1 MKPYFNIIL
10 FFCVCFSLSAQE
22 KDEGKY
28 TEEQLEVFG
37 GTLQGYVKSVE
48 RIYYIG
54 EEVSEGVEKKRFP
67 NDNESNSTNEHCKYS
82 FDREGNITEFQ
93 TFDTL
98 GNVKYK
104 QIFTYNNLRLPSHIE
119 SFQYQ
124 DKKEVAHSLETYT
137 YKGKEV
143 ALRETVLN
151 TNFDKKKMN
160 VFFKDITKF
169 NHKDLKESVLG
180 YAGDKL
186 QTKITFTYDDK
197 GNLTQ
202 EEYKNLTNKE
212 ENTTTYYTY
221 DDKGQLLTKERIALG
236 TVHYFDTFAYLSNGK
251 VWQKTSYEIYS
262 GEKDKKRK
270 ETITY
275 YTYDANGDL
284 VEEQYTG
291 VEDVKVV
298 TSYCYENK
306 KLKEIYTY
314 VQEAL
319 KSVTFWK
326 EENGKTT
333 QQEEFSPDGKLQG
346 GVYYSYDEKGNCT
359 MELSKYYNIRKR
371 TIETIGKRIYQYDKY
386 NNCIYEA
393 DYFRDSLEYL
403 IERNFTYYE

>member
-1 MKPYFNIIL
+1 MKPCFITL
-10 FFCVCFSLSAQE
+10 FFCFCFSLFAQE

-37 GTLQGYVKSVE
+37 GTLQGHVKSVE

-93 TFDTL
+93 IFDTL

-124 DKKEVAHSLETYT
+124 DKKEVVHYLETYT

-202 EEYKNLTNKE
+202 EEYKKLTNKE
-212 ENTTTYYTY
+212 EDTTTYYTY

-251 VWQKTSYEIYS
+251 VWQKTSYETHS

-275 YTYDANGDL
+275 YTYDANGTL
-284 VEEQYTG
+284 VEEQYIDMDG
-291 VEDVKVV
+291 FKVV
-298 TSYCYENK
+298 TSYCYEDK

-371 TIETIGKRIYQYDKY
+371 TIETIGKRIYKYDKY

>member
-1 MKPYFNIIL
+1 MKHYFITLL
-10 FFCVCFSLSAQE
+10 FCACFSLSAQE

-37 GTLQGYVKSVE
+37 GTLQGHVKSVE

-54 EEVSEGVEKKRFP
+54 EEVSEGVDKKRLP

-82 FDREGNITEFQ
+82 FDREGNITKFQ

-104 QIFTYNNLRLPSHIE
+104 RIFTYNNLGFPSHIE

-143 ALRETVLN
+143 ALRETVIS
-151 TNFDKKKMN
+151 TNFDKKKTS
-160 VFFKDITKF
+160 VFKDITKF
-169 NHKDLKESVLG
+169 NHKDQKESISV
-180 YAGDKL
+180 YAGNKL
-186 QTKITFTYDDK
+186 QAKMTFTYDDK

-202 EEYKNLTNKE
+202 EEYKSLTNKE
-212 ENTTTYYTY
+212 ENTTTY
-221 DDKGQLLTKERIALG
+221 
-236 TVHYFDTFAYLSNGK
+236 AYLSNGK
-251 VWQKTSYEIYS
+251 VWQKTSYETHS
-262 GEKDKKRK
+262 GEKDRK
-270 ETITY
+270 ENEIITY
-275 YTYDANGDL
+275 YIYDANGNL
-284 VEEQYTG
+284 VEDQYIG
-291 VEDVKVV
+291 MEDVKVV
-298 TSYCYENK
+298 TSYCYEDK
-306 KLKEIYTY
+306 KLKERYTY

-319 KSVTFWK
+319 KSITFWR

-333 QQEEFSPDGKLQG
+333 QQEEFSPDGKLQE
-346 GVYYSYDEKGNCT
+346 GVYYTYDEKGNCT
-359 MELSKYYNIRKR
+359 IELSKVYNIRTR
-371 TIETIGKRIYQYDKY
+371 TIETIGKSIYKYDKY

-393 DYFRDSLEYL
+393 KFFRDSLDYL

>member
-1 MKPYFNIIL
+1 MKPYFITLL
-10 FFCVCFSLSAQE
+10 FCFCFSLSAQE

-37 GTLQGYVKSVE
+37 GTLQGHVKSVE

-54 EEVSEGVEKKRFP
+54 EEVSEGVDKKRFP

-93 TFDTL
+93 IFDTL

-124 DKKEVAHSLETYT
+124 DKKEVVHSLETYT

-202 EEYKNLTNKE
+202 EEYKKLTNKE
-212 ENTTTYYTY
+212 EHTTTYYTY
-221 DDKGQLLTKERIALG
+221 DDKGQLLIKERIALG

-251 VWQKTSYEIYS
+251 VWQKTSYETHS

-275 YTYDANGDL
+275 YTYDTNGDL
-284 VEEQYTG
+284 VEDQYI
-291 VEDVKVV
+291 DMDDFKVV
-298 TSYCYENK
+298 TSYCYEDK

-314 VQEAL
+314 VQGTL

-359 MELSKYYNIRKR
+359 MELSKVYNIRKR
-371 TIETIGKRIYQYDKY
+371 TIETIGKRIYKYDKY

>member
-1 MKPYFNIIL
+1 MKPCFITLL
-10 FFCVCFSLSAQE
+10 FCACFSLSAQE

-37 GTLQGYVKSVE
+37 GTLQGHVKSVE

-54 EEVSEGVEKKRFP
+54 EEVSEGVDKKRLP

-93 TFDTL
+93 IFDTL

-124 DKKEVAHSLETYT
+124 DKKEVVHYLETYT

-202 EEYKNLTNKE
+202 EEYKKLTNKE
-212 ENTTTYYTY
+212 EHTTTYYTY

-251 VWQKTSYEIYS
+251 VWQKTSYETHS
-262 GEKDKKRK
+262 GEKDRK
-270 ETITY
+270 ENEIITY
-275 YTYDANGDL
+275 YIYDANGNL
-284 VEEQYTG
+284 VEDQYIG
-291 VEDVKVV
+291 MEDVKVV
-298 TSYCYENK
+298 TSYCYEDK
-306 KLKEIYTY
+306 KLKERYTY

-319 KSVTFWK
+319 KSITFWR

>member
-1 MKPYFNIIL
+1 MKPYFITLL
-10 FFCVCFSLSAQE
+10 FCACFFLSAQE

-28 TEEQLEVFG
+28 TEEQLEAFG
-37 GTLQGYVKSVE
+37 GTLQGRVKSVE

-54 EEVSEGVEKKRFP
+54 EEVSEGVDKKRFP
-67 NDNESNSTNEHCKYS
+67 NDEESNSTNEHCKYS
-82 FDREGNITEFQ
+82 FDKEGNITQYQ

-104 QIFTYNNLRLPSHIE
+104 RIFTYNNLWLPSRIE

-143 ALRETVLN
+143 ALRETVIS
-151 TNFDKKKMN
+151 TNFDKKKTS
-160 VFFKDITKF
+160 VFKDITKF
-169 NHKDLKESVLG
+169 NHKDQKESISV
-180 YAGDKL
+180 YAGNKL

-202 EEYKNLTNKE
+202 EEYKSLINKE
-212 ENTTTYYTY
+212 ENTTTY
-221 DDKGQLLTKERIALG
+221 
-236 TVHYFDTFAYLSNGK
+236 AYLSNGK
-251 VWQKTSYEIYS
+251 VWQKTSYETHS
-262 GEKDKKRK
+262 GEKDKKRN

-275 YTYDANGDL
+275 YTYDTNGDL
-284 VEEQYTG
+284 VEDQYIG
-291 VEDVKVV
+291 MDDFKVG

-306 KLKEIYTY
+306 KLKENYTY
-314 VQEAL
+314 VQGAL
-319 KSVTFWK
+319 KSVTFWR

-346 GVYYSYDEKGNCT
+346 GVYYTYDDKRNCT
-359 MELSKYYNIRKR
+359 MELYKSFNER
-371 TIETIGKRIYQYDKY
+371 TRIIETTGKTIYKYDIY
-386 NNCIYEA
+386 NNCTYEA
-393 DYFRDSLEYL
+393 KFFRDSLEYL

>member
-1 MKPYFNIIL
+1 MKPYFIIL
-10 FFCVCFSLSAQE
+10 LFCACFSLSAQE

-37 GTLQGYVKSVE
+37 GTLQGHVKSVE

-54 EEVSEGVEKKRFP
+54 EEVSEGLDKKRFP

-93 TFDTL
+93 IFDTL

-124 DKKEVAHSLETYT
+124 DKKEVVHYLETYT

-202 EEYKNLTNKE
+202 EEYKKLTNKE
-212 ENTTTYYTY
+212 EHTTTYYTY

-251 VWQKTSYEIYS
+251 VWQKTSYETHS

-275 YTYDANGDL
+275 YIYDANGDL

-371 TIETIGKRIYQYDKY
+371 TIETIGKRIYKYDKY

-393 DYFRDSLEYL
+393 
-403 IERNFTYYE
+403 IVKQI

>member
-1 MKPYFNIIL
+1 MKPYFITL
-10 FFCVCFSLSAQE
+10 LCCACFSLSAQE

-37 GTLQGYVKSVE
+37 GTLQGHVKSVE

-54 EEVSEGVEKKRFP
+54 EESEGVDKKRLP

-82 FDREGNITEFQ
+82 FDREGNITEIQ
-93 TFDTL
+93 IFDTL
-98 GNVKYK
+98 SSVKYK
-104 QIFTYNNLRLPSHIE
+104 QIFTYNDLWLPSHIE

-143 ALRETVLN
+143 ALRETVIS
-151 TNFDKKKMN
+151 TNFDKKKKN
-160 VFFKDITKF
+160 VFKDITKF
-169 NHKDLKESVLG
+169 NHKDQKESISA
-180 YAGDKL
+180 YAGNKL

-202 EEYKNLTNKE
+202 EEYKSLINKE
-212 ENTTTYYTY
+212 ENTTTY
-221 DDKGQLLTKERIALG
+221 
-236 TVHYFDTFAYLSNGK
+236 AYLSNGK

-262 GEKDKKRK
+262 EEKDKKRN

-284 VEEQYTG
+284 VEDQYIG
-291 VEDVKVV
+291 MDDFKVG

-306 KLKEIYTY
+306 KLKENYTY
-314 VQEAL
+314 VQGTL
-319 KSVTFWK
+319 KSVTFWR

-346 GVYYSYDEKGNCT
+346 GVYYTYDDKGNCT
-359 MELSKYYNIRKR
+359 MELYKSFNERTR
-371 TIETIGKRIYQYDKY
+371 TIETTGKTIYKYDIY
-386 NNCIYEA
+386 NNCTYGA
-393 DYFRDSLEYL
+393 KFFRDSLEYL

>member
-1 MKPYFNIIL
+1 MKHYFITLL
-10 FFCVCFSLSAQE
+10 FCACFSLSAQE

-28 TEEQLEVFG
+28 TEEQLEAFG
-37 GTLQGYVKSVE
+37 GTLQGRVKSVE

-54 EEVSEGVEKKRFP
+54 EEVSEGVDKKRFP
-67 NDNESNSTNEHCKYS
+67 NDEESNSTNEHCKYS
-82 FDREGNITEFQ
+82 FDKEGNITQYQ

-98 GNVKYK
+98 GNINYK
-104 QIFTYNNLRLPSHIE
+104 RIFTYNNLWLPSRIE

-143 ALRETVLN
+143 ALRETVIN
-151 TNFDKKKMN
+151 TNFDKKKTS
-160 VFFKDITKF
+160 VFKDITKF
-169 NHKDLKESVLG
+169 NHKDQKESISA
-180 YAGDKL
+180 YAGNKL

-202 EEYKNLTNKE
+202 EEYKSLINKE
-212 ENTTTYYTY
+212 ENTT
-221 DDKGQLLTKERIALG
+221 
-236 TVHYFDTFAYLSNGK
+236 TFAYLSNGK
-251 VWQKTSYEIYS
+251 VWQKTSYETHS
-262 GEKDKKRK
+262 GEKDRK
-270 ETITY
+270 ENEIITY
-275 YTYDANGDL
+275 YIYDANGNL
-284 VEEQYTG
+284 VEEQYIG
-291 VEDVKVV
+291 EEDVKVV
-298 TSYCYENK
+298 TSYCYEDE
-306 KLKEIYTY
+306 KLKERYTY

-319 KSVTFWK
+319 KSVTFWR

-359 MELSKYYNIRKR
+359 MELSKVYNIRTR
-371 TIETIGKRIYQYDKY
+371 TIETIGKSIYKYDKY

-393 DYFRDSLEYL
+393 KFFRNSLDYL

>member
-1 MKPYFNIIL
+1 MKEPISLDTALNPILTMKHYFITLL
-10 FFCVCFSLSAQE
+10 FCACFSLSAQE
-22 KDEGKY
+22 EDEGKY
-28 TEEQLEVFG
+28 TEEQLEAFG
-37 GTLQGYVKSVE
+37 GTLQGRVKSVE

-54 EEVSEGVEKKRFP
+54 EEVSEGVDKKRFP

-82 FDREGNITEFQ
+82 FDREGNITKFQ

-104 QIFTYNNLRLPSHIE
+104 RIFTYNNLGFPSHIE

-143 ALRETVLN
+143 ALRETVIN
-151 TNFDKKKMN
+151 TNFDKKKTS
-160 VFFKDITKF
+160 VFKDITKF
-169 NHKDLKESVLG
+169 NHKDQKESISA
-180 YAGDKL
+180 YAGNKL

-202 EEYKNLTNKE
+202 EEYKSLINKE
-212 ENTTTYYTY
+212 QNTT
-221 DDKGQLLTKERIALG
+221 
-236 TVHYFDTFAYLSNGK
+236 TFAYLSNGK
-251 VWQKTSYEIYS
+251 VWQKTSYETHS
-262 GEKDKKRK
+262 GEKDRK
-270 ETITY
+270 ENEIITY
-275 YTYDANGDL
+275 YIYDANGNL

-298 TSYCYENK
+298 TSYCYEDK
-306 KLKEIYTY
+306 KLKERYTY

-319 KSVTFWK
+319 KSITFWR

-333 QQEEFSPDGKLQG
+333 QQEEFSPDGKLQE
-346 GVYYSYDEKGNCT
+346 GVYYTYDEKGNCT
-359 MELSKYYNIRKR
+359 MELSKVYNIRTR
-371 TIETIGKRIYQYDKY
+371 TIETIGKSIYKYDKY

-393 DYFRDSLEYL
+393 
-403 IERNFTYYE
+403 IVKQI

>member
-1 MKPYFNIIL
+1 MKPYFITLL
-10 FFCVCFSLSAQE
+10 FCAGFSLSAQE

-37 GTLQGYVKSVE
+37 GTLQGHVKSVE

-54 EEVSEGVEKKRFP
+54 EESEGVDKKRLP

-82 FDREGNITEFQ
+82 FDREGNITEIQ
-93 TFDTL
+93 IFDTL
-98 GNVKYK
+98 SSVKYK
-104 QIFTYNNLRLPSHIE
+104 QIFTYNDLWLPSHIE

-143 ALRETVLN
+143 ALRETVIS
-151 TNFDKKKMN
+151 TNFDKKKKN
-160 VFFKDITKF
+160 VFKDITKF
-169 NHKDLKESVLG
+169 NHKDQKESISA
-180 YAGDKL
+180 YAGNKL

-202 EEYKNLTNKE
+202 EEYKSLINKE
-212 ENTTTYYTY
+212 ENTTTY
-221 DDKGQLLTKERIALG
+221 
-236 TVHYFDTFAYLSNGK
+236 AYLSNGK
-251 VWQKTSYEIYS
+251 VWQKTSYETHS
-262 GEKDKKRK
+262 GEKDKKRN

-275 YTYDANGDL
+275 YTYDTNGDL
-284 VEEQYTG
+284 VEDQYIG
-291 VEDVKVV
+291 MDDFKVG

-306 KLKEIYTY
+306 KLKENYTY
-314 VQEAL
+314 VQGAL
-319 KSVTFWK
+319 KSVTFWR

-346 GVYYSYDEKGNCT
+346 GVYYTYDDKRNCT
-359 MELSKYYNIRKR
+359 MELYKSFNER
-371 TIETIGKRIYQYDKY
+371 TRIIETTGKTIYKYDIY
-386 NNCIYEA
+386 NNCTYEA
-393 DYFRDSLEYL
+393 KFFRDSLEYL

>member
-1 MKPYFNIIL
+1 MKPYFITLL
-10 FFCVCFSLSAQE
+10 FCAGFSLSAQE
-22 KDEGKY
+22 KDQGKY

-37 GTLQGYVKSVE
+37 GTLQGHVKSVE

-54 EEVSEGVEKKRFP
+54 EESEGVDKKRLP

-82 FDREGNITEFQ
+82 FDKEGNITQYQ

-104 QIFTYNNLRLPSHIE
+104 RIFTYNNLGFPSHIE

-143 ALRETVLN
+143 ALRETVIN
-151 TNFDKKKMN
+151 TNFDKKKTS
-160 VFFKDITKF
+160 VFKDITKF
-169 NHKDLKESVLG
+169 NHKDQKESISA
-180 YAGDKL
+180 YAGNKL

-202 EEYKNLTNKE
+202 EEYKSLINKE
-212 ENTTTYYTY
+212 ENTTTY
-221 DDKGQLLTKERIALG
+221 
-236 TVHYFDTFAYLSNGK
+236 AYLSNGK

-262 GEKDKKRK
+262 EEKDKKRN

-284 VEEQYTG
+284 VEDQYIG
-291 VEDVKVV
+291 MDDFKVG

-306 KLKEIYTY
+306 KLKENYTY
-314 VQEAL
+314 VQGTL
-319 KSVTFWK
+319 KSVTFWR

-333 QQEEFSPDGKLQG
+333 KQEEFSPEGKLQG
-346 GVYYSYDEKGNCT
+346 GVYYTYDDKGNCT
-359 MELSKYYNIRKR
+359 MELYKSFNERTR
-371 TIETIGKRIYQYDKY
+371 TIETTGKTIYKYDIY
-386 NNCIYEA
+386 NNCTYEA
-393 DYFRDSLEYL
+393 KFFRDSLEYL

>member
-1 MKPYFNIIL
+1 MKPYFITLL
-10 FFCVCFSLSAQE
+10 FCAGFSLSAQE
-22 KDEGKY
+22 KDQGKY

-37 GTLQGYVKSVE
+37 GTLQGHVKSVE

-54 EEVSEGVEKKRFP
+54 EEVSEGVEKKRHP

-104 QIFTYNNLRLPSHIE
+104 RIFTYNNLGFPSHIE

-124 DKKEVAHSLETYT
+124 DKKEVAHSLETYR

-143 ALRETVLN
+143 ALRETVIS
-151 TNFDKKKMN
+151 TNFDKKKTS
-160 VFFKDITKF
+160 VFKDITKF
-169 NHKDLKESVLG
+169 NHKDQKESISV
-180 YAGDKL
+180 YAGNKL
-186 QTKITFTYDDK
+186 QAKITFTYDTK
-197 GNLTQ
+197 GNLTQTQ

-221 DDKGQLLTKERIALG
+221 DDKGQLLTKERIEQG
-236 TVHYFDTFAYLSNGK
+236 NRHYFGTFAYLSNGK
-251 VWQKTSYEIYS
+251 VWQETSYETHS
-262 GEKDKKRK
+262 GEKDRK
-270 ETITY
+270 ENEIITY
-275 YTYDANGDL
+275 YIYDANGNL
-284 VEEQYTG
+284 VEDQYIG
-291 VEDVKVV
+291 MEDVKVV
-298 TSYCYENK
+298 TSYCYEDK
-306 KLKEIYTY
+306 KLKERYTY

-319 KSVTFWK
+319 KSITFWR

-333 QQEEFSPDGKLQG
+333 QQEEFSPDGKLQE
-346 GVYYSYDEKGNCT
+346 GVYYTYDEKGNCT
-359 MELSKYYNIRKR
+359 IELSKVYNIRTR
-371 TIETIGKRIYQYDKY
+371 TIETIGKSIYKYDKY

-393 DYFRDSLEYL
+393 KFFRDSLDYL

>member
-1 MKPYFNIIL
+1 MEINPFKPYFTMKSYFNIIL

-28 TEEQLEVFG
+28 TEEQLEAFG
-37 GTLQGYVKSVE
+37 GTLQGRVKSVE

-54 EEVSEGVEKKRFP
+54 EEVSEGVDKKRFP
-67 NDNESNSTNEHCKYS
+67 NDEESNSTNEHCKYS

-104 QIFTYNNLRLPSHIE
+104 RIFTYNNLRFPSHIE

-143 ALRETVLN
+143 ALRETVIN
-151 TNFDKKKMN
+151 TNFDKKKTN
-160 VFFKDITKF
+160 VFKDITKF
-169 NHKDLKESVLG
+169 NHKDQKESISA
-180 YAGDKL
+180 YAGNKL

-202 EEYKNLTNKE
+202 EEYKSLINKE
-212 ENTTTYYTY
+212 ENTTTY
-221 DDKGQLLTKERIALG
+221 
-236 TVHYFDTFAYLSNGK
+236 AYLSNGK
-251 VWQKTSYEIYS
+251 VWQKTSYETHS
-262 GEKDKKRK
+262 GEKDRK
-270 ETITY
+270 ENEIITY
-275 YTYDANGDL
+275 YIYDANGNL
-284 VEEQYTG
+284 VEDQYIG
-291 VEDVKVV
+291 MEDVKVV
-298 TSYCYENK
+298 TSYCYEDN
-306 KLKEIYTY
+306 KLKERYTY

-319 KSVTFWK
+319 KSITFWR

-333 QQEEFSPDGKLQG
+333 QQEEFSPDGKLQE
-346 GVYYSYDEKGNCT
+346 GVYYTYDEKGNCT
-359 MELSKYYNIRKR
+359 MELSKVYNIRTR
-371 TIETIGKRIYQYDKY
+371 TIETIGKSIYKYDKY

-393 DYFRDSLEYL
+393 KFFRDSLEYL

>member
-1 MKPYFNIIL
+1 MEINPFKPFFTMKSYFNITLL
-10 FFCVCFSLSAQE
+10 FCFCFSLSAQE
-22 KDEGKY
+22 KNEGKY

-37 GTLQGYVKSVE
+37 GTLQGRVKSVE

-54 EEVSEGVEKKRFP
+54 EESEGVDKKRLP

-82 FDREGNITEFQ
+82 FDREGNITEIQ
-93 TFDTL
+93 IFDTL
-98 GNVKYK
+98 SSVKYK

-143 ALRETVLN
+143 ALRETVMN
-151 TNFDKKKMN
+151 TSFDKKKTN
-160 VFFKDITKF
+160 VFKDITKF
-169 NHKDLKESVLG
+169 NHKDQKESISG
-180 YAGDKL
+180 YAGNKL

-202 EEYKNLTNKE
+202 EEYKSLINKE
-212 ENTTTYYTY
+212 ENTT
-221 DDKGQLLTKERIALG
+221 
-236 TVHYFDTFAYLSNGK
+236 TFAYLSNGK
-251 VWQKTSYEIYS
+251 VWQKTSYETHS
-262 GEKDKKRK
+262 GEKDRK
-270 ETITY
+270 ENEIITY
-275 YTYDANGDL
+275 YIYDANGNL

-298 TSYCYENK
+298 TSYCYEDK
-306 KLKEIYTY
+306 KLKERYTY

-319 KSVTFWK
+319 KSITFWR

-333 QQEEFSPDGKLQG
+333 QQEEFSPDGKLQE
-346 GVYYSYDEKGNCT
+346 GVYYTYDEKGNCT
-359 MELSKYYNIRKR
+359 MELSKVYNIRKR
-371 TIETIGKRIYQYDKY
+371 TIETIGKRIYKYDKY

-393 DYFRDSLEYL
+393 KFFRDSLDYL